1 MSYTEANPF
10 VTSKVAIQTEL
21 HIIPQTDTLKP
32 GNTDPAAS
40 LIALKEDQWQ
50 LVDNVVTNTVTPET
64 EDDEVEYFS
73 AQSKSRVK
81 DKQTKVVQRQYAL
94 TLVNYP
100 PGIHAMLMGVQDPFG
115 EEAKAGMQP
124 DSEEG
129 VKIFANNTPGI
140 DVAARLTRYNAE
152 GQVLL
157 YEYFYC
163 KFIIT
168 NALELNG
175 KTAQPE
181 ITLEIQPSEHNRMKY
196 TAAYTQQTQTA

>member
-1 MSYTEANPF
+1 MAYSEANPF
-10 VTSKVAIQTEL
+10 VTSKIAVQTEL
-21 HIIPQTDTLKP
+21 HIVPQDDILKP
-32 GNTDPAAS
+32 GNDDTAAS
-40 LIALKEDQWQ
+40 LISLKEDSWQ

-73 AQSKSRVK
+73 SLSKSRVK
-81 DKQTKVVQRQYAL
+81 DKQTKVTQRQYAL

-100 PGIHAMLMGVQDPFG
+100 PGIHAMLMGVQNPFG

-152 GQVLL
+152 GEVLW

-181 ITLEIQPSEHNRMKY
+181 ITLEIQPSDHNRMKY

>member
-1 MSYTEANPF
+1 MAYSTANPF
-10 VTSKVAIQTEL
+10 VTSKVAVQTEL
-21 HIIPQTDTLKP
+21 HVFPQDETFNPNNADA
-32 GNTDPAAS
+32 AAS
-40 LIALKEDQWQ
+40 LIKVKDEQWQ
-50 LVDNVVTNTVTPET
+50 LVDNVVQNTVTPET

-73 AQSKSRVK
+73 AQSKSRIK
-81 DKQTKVVQRQYAL
+81 EKQTKVTKRDYAL

-100 PGIHAMLMGVQDPFG
+100 PGIHAMLMGVQNPFG

-129 VKIFANNTPGI
+129 VQIFANNTPGI

-152 GQVLL
+152 GQILW
-157 YEYFYC
+157 YEWFYC

-181 ITLEIQPSEHNRMKY
+181 ITLEVQPSSHNRMKY
-196 TAAYTQQTQTA
+196 TATYTQQTETV

>member
-1 MSYTEANPF
+1 MAYSTANPF
-10 VTSKVAIQTEL
+10 VTSKVAVQTEL
-21 HIIPQTDTLKP
+21 HVFPQDETFKP
-32 GNTDPAAS
+32 GNADAAAS
-40 LIALKEDQWQ
+40 LIKVKDEQWQ
-50 LVDNVVTNTVTPET
+50 LVDNVVQNTVTPET

-73 AQSKSRVK
+73 AQSKSRIK
-81 DKQTKVVQRQYAL
+81 EKQTKVTKRDYAL

-100 PGIHAMLMGVQDPFG
+100 PGIHAMLMGVQNPFG

-129 VKIFANNTPGI
+129 VQIFANNTPGI

-152 GQVLL
+152 GQVLWT
-157 YEYFYC
+157 EYFYA

-181 ITLEIQPSEHNRMKY
+181 ITLEVQPSAHNRMKY
-196 TAAYTQQTQTA
+196 TATYTQQTETV